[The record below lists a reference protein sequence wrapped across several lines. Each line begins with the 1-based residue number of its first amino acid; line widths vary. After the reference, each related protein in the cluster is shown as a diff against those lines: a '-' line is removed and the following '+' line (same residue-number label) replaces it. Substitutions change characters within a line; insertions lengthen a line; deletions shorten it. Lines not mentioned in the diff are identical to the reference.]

1 MSEEL
6 KKYVEDA
13 LYNWIKKQIEAGNF
27 KANLKILID
36 SPIEVRGMK
45 GKIIGEIVLSEQ
57 VPDRMPIVP
66 LGYTAGS
73 EAPAQDQGSGAQKKE
88 AQGGS
93 SDEMSLA
100 EVDKLLRSL
109 GV

>member
-13 LYNWIKKQIEAGNF
+13 LYNWIKKQIEEGNF
-27 KANLKILID
+27 KANLRIMID

-45 GKIIGEIVLSEQ
+45 GKIVGEIVLSEQ
-57 VPDRMPIVP
+57 VPERLPIIP
-66 LGYTAGS
+66 IGYPTGS
-73 EAPAQDQGSGAQKKE
+73 ETPAQDQGSGTKKKE
-88 AQGGS
+88 GQS
-93 SDEMSLA
+93 SEEMSLA

>member
-13 LYNWIKKQIEAGNF
+13 LYNWIKKQIEEGNF
-27 KANLKILID
+27 KANLKIIID
-36 SPIEVRGMK
+36 SPIEIRGMK
-45 GKIIGEIVLSEQ
+45 GKIVGEIALSEQ
-57 VPDRMPIVP
+57 VPERPPIIP
-66 LGYTAGS
+66 IGYPTRA
-73 EAPAQDQGSGAQKKE
+73 EAPAQDQGNGAQKKE
-88 AQGGS
+88 GQS
-93 SDEMSLA
+93 SEEMSLA

>member
-6 KKYVEDA
+6 RKYIEDA
-13 LYNWIKKQIEAGNF
+13 LYSWIKKQIEEGNF
-27 KANLKILID
+27 KANLKIEID

-45 GKIIGEIVLSEQ
+45 GKIVGEIVLSEQ
-57 VPDRMPIVP
+57 APERLPIVP
-66 LGYTAGS
+66 IGYPAKA
-73 EAPAQDQGSGAQKKE
+73 EAPQEQGGDGQKKE
-88 AQGGS
+88 GQAQAE
-93 SDEMSLA
+93 EMSLS

>member
-13 LYNWIKKQIEAGNF
+13 LYNWVKKQIEEGNF
-27 KANLKILID
+27 KANLKIVID

-45 GKIIGEIVLSEQ
+45 GKIVGEIVISEQ
-57 VPDRMPIVP
+57 VPERLPIVP
-66 LGYTAGS
+66 IGYPARSEGTAPEQGNENPKKDGQSS
-73 EAPAQDQGSGAQKKE
+73 E
-88 AQGGS
+88 
-93 SDEMSLA
+93 EMSLA

>member
-13 LYNWIKKQIEAGNF
+13 LYNWIKKQIEEGNF
-27 KANLKILID
+27 KANLRIMID

-45 GKIIGEIVLSEQ
+45 GKIVGEIVLSEQ
-57 VPDRMPIVP
+57 VPERLPIIP
-66 LGYTAGS
+66 IGYQAGS
-73 EAPAQDQGSGAQKKE
+73 ETPAQDQGSGTKKKE
-88 AQGGS
+88 GQS
-93 SDEMSLA
+93 SEDMSLA

>member
-27 KANLKILID
+27 KANLKIEID

-45 GKIIGEIVLSEQ
+45 GRIVGEIVLSEP
-57 VPDRMPIVP
+57 VPERLPIMP
-66 LGYTAGS
+66 LGYSPTA
-73 EAPAQDQGSGAQKKE
+73 EAAAQAPGSGEEKKE
-88 AQGGS
+88 GQS
-93 SDEMSLA
+93 QEEMSLA

>member
-13 LYNWIKKQIEAGNF
+13 LFNWVKKQIEEGNF
-27 KANLKILID
+27 KANLRIEID

-45 GKIIGEIVLSEQ
+45 GKIVGEIVLSEQ
-57 VPDRMPIVP
+57 VPERLPIVP
-66 LGYTAGS
+66 IEYPGKGEGAAQEQGS
-73 EAPAQDQGSGAQKKE
+73 EGQKKE
-88 AQGGS
+88 GQAQNS
-93 SDEMSLA
+93 EEMSLSD
-100 EVDKLLRSL
+100 VDKLLRSL

>member
-13 LYNWIKKQIEAGNF
+13 LYNWIKRQIEEGNF

-45 GKIIGEIVLSEQ
+45 GKIVGEIVLSEQ
-57 VPDRMPIVP
+57 VPERLPIVP
-66 LGYTAGS
+66 LGYATTP
-73 EAPAQDQGSGAQKKE
+73 EAPAQGQSSGTQKKE
-88 AQGGS
+88 AQGES
-93 SDEMSLA
+93 SEEMSLA

>member
-13 LYNWIKKQIEAGNF
+13 LYNWIKKQIEEGNF

-45 GKIIGEIVLSEQ
+45 GKIVGEIVLSEQ
-57 VPDRMPIVP
+57 VPERLPIVP
-66 LGYTAGS
+66 LGYTSGS
-73 EAPAQDQGSGAQKKE
+73 EAPPPEQSSGNQKKA
-88 AQGGS
+88 AQGES
-93 SDEMSLA
+93 SEEMSLA

>member
-13 LYNWIKKQIEAGNF
+13 LYNWLKKQIEEGNF
-27 KANLKILID
+27 KANLRIEID
-36 SPIEVRGMK
+36 SPIEIRGMK
-45 GKIIGEIVLSEQ
+45 GKIVGEIVLSEQ
-57 VPDRMPIVP
+57 VPERLPIVP
-66 LGYTAGS
+66 INYQAKADGGLPEG
-73 EAPAQDQGSGAQKKE
+73 GAEGQKKDGQNPE
-88 AQGGS
+88 
-93 SDEMSLA
+93 EMSLS